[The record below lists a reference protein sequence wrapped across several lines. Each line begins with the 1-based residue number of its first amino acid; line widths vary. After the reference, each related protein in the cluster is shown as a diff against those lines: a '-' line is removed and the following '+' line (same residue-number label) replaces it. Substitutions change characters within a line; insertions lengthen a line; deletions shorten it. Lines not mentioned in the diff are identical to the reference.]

1 MNININN
8 SVTSKA
14 APSAVSSK
22 DFILRSARIS
32 TKEIYREKRQEIR
45 KRNREKEMK
54 RNRAERDSEKET

>member
-32 TKEIYREKRQEIR
+32 KKEIYREKRQEIK
-45 KRNREKEMK
+45 KRNREKERK
-54 RNRAERDSEKET
+54 RNRAERDSEKVK